1 MGKAIT
7 ICFTN
12 NKGGCG
18 KTTTVCSVGEYWA
31 SLGKKILLVDL
42 DSQASLTSI
51 ICQTNGEKEWES
63 TIETAF
69 VGGPS
74 FGLPIVNAKPNLDI
88 IPSDLELAHFE
99 QATAGQKMREWM
111 LLDLLK
117 SVKDQYDFI
126 LIDCP
131 PQLGLIIYNALVASD
146 YFVLVSNPDGMN
158 YDGMKM
164 IWHMYEEV
172 VGEERLNP
180 NLKFAGLIVS
190 RYEKNKISEMYMEK
204 FRKNF
209 GINLIEPVVRKST
222 KLVQATSF
230 KQNIFELDPDGKAT
244 ADYKQVAQEL
254 LKRVIIP

>member
-1 MGKAIT
+1 MSKAVT

-31 SLGKKILLVDL
+31 SLGKRILFIDL

-51 ICQTNGEKEWES
+51 ICRTNGEHVWED

-69 VGGPS
+69 IAGPS
-74 FGLPIVNAKPNLDI
+74 FPLPIFHAKPNIDI
-88 IPSDLELAHFE
+88 VPADLELAHFE

-111 LLDLLK
+111 LVDLLA
-117 SVKDQYDFI
+117 SVKGDYDFI

-146 YFVLVSNPDGMN
+146 YFCIVTNPDGMN
-158 YDGMKM
+158 YEGVKM
-164 IWHMYEEV
+164 TWRMYEEV
-172 VGEERLNP
+172 AGDPRLNP
-180 NLKFAGLIVS
+180 NLKFLGLIVS
-190 RYEKNKISEMYMEK
+190 RYEKNNISKMYIDK
-204 FRKNF
+204 FRKEF
-209 GINLIEPVVRKST
+209 GINFIEPVIRKST

-230 KQNIFELDPDGKAT
+230 KESIFQLYPDEKAT
-244 ADYKQVAQEL
+244 SDYLQVAQEM
-254 LKRVIIP
+254 LKRVLIP